1 MLLIDYDKTYYS
13 TTRHTLYDI
22 LKSRNIPGTLLSA
35 SADICTQDL
44 IKLTS
49 KLSRLAEINKA
60 VRQVCPPSPTPCNM
74 YLDERMT
81 K

>member
-1 MLLIDYDKTYYS
+1 MLLIDYDNAYYS
-13 TTRHTLYDI
+13 TRHNLYDI
-22 LKSRNIPGTLLSA
+22 LKARNIPGTLLSA
-35 SADICTQDL
+35 SADICTQNL

-49 KLSRLAEINKA
+49 KLSRLAKIKKA
-60 VRQVCPPSPTPCNM
+60 ERQGCPLWPARCNM